1 MSNSEKIIKFL
12 DEAKVFFFAKVEDNK
27 PHVRPMNV
35 YKLIDG
41 KVYFLV
47 ASHKNAYTQLQKN
60 PNCELIS
67 FKGASDWHRISGKAV
82 FEKDDSK
89 IPRMLLDTNE
99 GLREIYQKNGYKAT
113 AFHLEGDVQ
122 LNNLGVSVENFK
134 I

>member
-47 ASHKNAYTQLQKN
+47 ASHKNA
-60 PNCELIS
+60 
-67 FKGASDWHRISGKAV
+67 
-82 FEKDDSK
+82 
-89 IPRMLLDTNE
+89 
-99 GLREIYQKNGYKAT
+99 
-113 AFHLEGDVQ
+113 
-122 LNNLGVSVENFK
+122 
-134 I
+134 